1 MVGRQEHCC
10 PLHFSDHGV
19 EQMLAVDRALVG
31 QCYLLARGGG
41 PAVWPV
47 IGTAR
52 NAIAKEAIAMNT
64 LENRNMSLSL

>member
-1 MVGRQEHCC
+1 M
-10 PLHFSDHGV
+10 LTHFSH
-19 EQMLAVDRALVG
+19 
-31 QCYLLARGGG
+31 

-52 NAIAKEAIAMNT
+52 NAIAKEAIALNT